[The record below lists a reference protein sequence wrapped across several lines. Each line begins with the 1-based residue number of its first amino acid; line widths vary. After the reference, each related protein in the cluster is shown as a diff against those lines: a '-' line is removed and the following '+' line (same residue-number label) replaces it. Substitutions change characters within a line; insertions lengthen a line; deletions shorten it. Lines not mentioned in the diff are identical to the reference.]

1 MYFSGGRDGEVCM
14 CELGGVGWGGVEW
27 RLVWETGGGGGGGR
41 LGGGG
46 GRDCRLGCWCDRGH
60 DVISLIR

>member
-14 CELGGVGWGGVEW
+14 CVLGGVRWSGVEW
-27 RLVWETGGGGGGGR
+27 RLVVVVVVV
-41 LGGGG
+41 
-46 GRDCRLGCWCDRGH
+46 GRDCRFGCWCDRGQ